1 MVDEAG
7 KNPKQ
12 VKTEEWEE
20 DEDYPSHQIRLMLKK
35 KKPMKHQKSR

>member
-12 VKTEEWEE
+12 VKNEEWEE
-20 DEDYPSHQIRLMLKK
+20 DEDYPSTSNQTNAKEEETNEAPK
-35 KKPMKHQKSR
+35 E

>member
-12 VKTEEWEE
+12 VKTEDYEE
-20 DEDYPSHQIRLMLKK
+20 DEDYPSTSNQTN
-35 KKPMKHQKSR
+35 SEEETNEATEE

>member
-12 VKTEEWEE
+12 VKTEDCGE
-20 DEDYPSHQIRLMLKK
+20 DEDYPSTSNQSNFEEEETNEAPKE
-35 KKPMKHQKSR
+35 